1 VASSFG
7 GGDLGFVA
15 MPGPTVARFGFASVV
30 GPVARLHTLTVL
42 AAERARGLGTELTNA
57 RLATLAALGVQR
69 VIVEIS
75 KQNVAS
81 LRIATR
87 AGFAPIGETIYYSPN
102 PEAAATAV
110 QE

>member
-1 VASSFG
+1 TASRHRYTPSLHDLFRSR

-15 MPGPTVARFGFASVV
+15 MHGPAVAGFGFATVV
-30 GPVARLHTLTVL
+30 GPVARLHTLTVV
-42 AAERARGLGTELTNA
+42 ATDRARGLGTELTNA

-81 LRIATR
+81 LRIAAR
-87 AGFAPIGETIYYSPN
+87 AGFAPIGETIYY
-102 PEAAATAV
+102 
-110 QE
+110 